1 MREKTF
7 RFVHILYVLLITN
20 ILSILYLLLGLFSIT
35 LVPVVFT
42 NIEISLMLFNDE
54 IDGYS
59 GILKIFNSRMKMYF
73 VENKKSTIFHI
84 VDFLYNY

>member
-73 VENKKSTIFHI
+73 VENKKFQLILTWI
-84 VDFLYNY
+84 